1 MPTRKRPT
9 APTYCEECI
18 AAIEKLKSLDFEVIR
33 KERFKLTPEGVFQ
46 ELVRNMQYVTRREA
60 EEEKRRL
67 AMLDGDVGTANTEDV
82 PDTRPSNGDKFNCN
96 PDGFHNKTGV
106 KPHNWETA
114 TRIAEVVHIDE
125 MRALFACVVS
135 RIGAV
140 NLRARW

>member
-1 MPTRKRPT
+1 M
-9 APTYCEECI
+9 
-18 AAIEKLKSLDFEVIR
+18 
-33 KERFKLTPEGVFQ
+33 
-46 ELVRNMQYVTRREA
+46 
-60 EEEKRRL
+60 
-67 AMLDGDVGTANTEDV
+67 AMLDGDVGTANTDDV

-140 NLRARW
+140 NLRAQW